1 MSLQQELNQLK
12 LVLDK
17 AQSIAIVVPEN
28 ATFDQLAAALG
39 LYLGL
44 LKLGKSVS
52 VLASSKPKQGDN
64 LVGIEKIKTSL
75 DGANLVISFPYDEG
89 SIEKVSYTEELGRLN
104 IVIEPTDKQLKFSKE
119 DVRFNSGGNN
129 VDVVFTVGVSKLEDI
144 GELYVSQSALFSSAN
159 IINIGNGQEVS
170 SYGKVNIVNPKLPTV
185 SEIIAL
191 VLKNLNVVMD
201 KDIATN
207 LYRGLQHATD
217 DFASDKVSALTFEA
231 AALTMRSG
239 AVRMQIQPAKQV
251 ADPVGTAGPVRIADP
266 VRKEVEEAVL
276 VETLS
281 PAPVK
286 QTEPATIAND
296 WLKPKIFSTDKN

>member
-12 LVLDK
+12 LILDK
-17 AQSIAIVVPEN
+17 AQSIAIVVSEN

-39 LYLGL
+39 MYLGL
-44 LKLGKSVS
+44 LKLGKSAS

-144 GELYVSQSALFSSAN
+144 GGLYASQPTLFSSA
-159 IINIGNGQEVS
+159 IMINIGNGQEVS

-185 SEIIAL
+185 SEIIVL
-191 VLKNLNVVMD
+191 VLKNLNVAMD

-207 LYRGLQHATD
+207 LYRGLQLTTD

-239 AVRMQIQPAKQV
+239 AERMKVHSKIQPEVQMV
-251 ADPVGTAGPVRIADP
+251 VDPVQIKDP
-266 VRKEVEEAVL
+266 VRKVEEAVL
-276 VETLS
+276 IESAVQ
-281 PAPVK
+281 APVK
-286 QTEPATIAND
+286 QVEPATVAND

>member
-12 LVLDK
+12 LILDK
-17 AQSIAIVVPEN
+17 AQSIAIVVSEN

-39 LYLGL
+39 MYLGL
-44 LKLGKSVS
+44 LKLGKSAS
-52 VLASSKPKQGDN
+52 VLASSKPKLGDN

-75 DGANLVISFPYDEG
+75 DGANLVISFPYNEG

-144 GELYVSQSALFSSAN
+144 GGLYASQPTLFSSAI

-185 SEIIAL
+185 SEIIVL
-191 VLKNLNVVMD
+191 VLKNLNVAMD
-201 KDIATN
+201 RDIATN
-207 LYRGLQHATD
+207 LYRGLQLTTD

-239 AVRMQIQPAKQV
+239 AERMKVHSKIQPEVQMV
-251 ADPVGTAGPVRIADP
+251 VDPVQ
-266 VRKEVEEAVL
+266 KVEEAVL
-276 VETLS
+276 IESAVQ
-281 PAPVK
+281 APVK
-286 QTEPATIAND
+286 QVEPATVAND

>member
-12 LVLDK
+12 LILDK
-17 AQSIAIVVPEN
+17 AQSIAIVVSEN

-39 LYLGL
+39 MYLGL
-44 LKLGKSVS
+44 LKLGKSAS
-52 VLASSKPKQGDN
+52 VLASSKPKLGDN

-144 GELYVSQSALFSSAN
+144 GGLYASQPTLFSSAI

-185 SEIIAL
+185 SEIIVL
-191 VLKNLNVVMD
+191 VLKNLNVAMD

-207 LYRGLQHATD
+207 LYRGLQLTTD

-239 AVRMQIQPAKQV
+239 AERMKVHSKIQPEVQMV
-251 ADPVGTAGPVRIADP
+251 VDPVQIKDP
-266 VRKEVEEAVL
+266 VRKVAEAVL
-276 VETLS
+276 IESAVQ
-281 PAPVK
+281 APVK
-286 QTEPATIAND
+286 QVEPATVAND

>member
-12 LVLDK
+12 LILDK
-17 AQSIAIVVPEN
+17 AQSIAIVVSEN

-39 LYLGL
+39 MYLGL
-44 LKLGKSVS
+44 LKLGKSAS
-52 VLASSKPKQGDN
+52 VLASSKPKLGDN

-75 DGANLVISFPYDEG
+75 DGANLVISFPYNEG

-144 GELYVSQSALFSSAN
+144 GGLYASQPTLFSSAI

-185 SEIIAL
+185 SEIIVL
-191 VLKNLNVVMD
+191 VLKNLNVAMD
-201 KDIATN
+201 RDIATN
-207 LYRGLQHATD
+207 LYRGLQLTTD

-239 AVRMQIQPAKQV
+239 AERMKVHSKIQPEVQMV
-251 ADPVGTAGPVRIADP
+251 VDPVQIKDP
-266 VRKEVEEAVL
+266 VRKVEEAVL
-276 VETLS
+276 IESAVQ
-281 PAPVK
+281 APVK
-286 QTEPATIAND
+286 QVEPATVAND

>member
-12 LVLDK
+12 LILDK
-17 AQSIAIVVPEN
+17 AQSIAIVVSEN

-39 LYLGL
+39 MYLGL
-44 LKLGKSVS
+44 LKLGKSAS
-52 VLASSKPKQGDN
+52 VLASSKPKLGDN

-144 GELYVSQSALFSSAN
+144 GGLYASQPTLFSSAI

-185 SEIIAL
+185 SEIIVL
-191 VLKNLNVVMD
+191 VLKNLNVAMD
-201 KDIATN
+201 RDIATN
-207 LYRGLQHATD
+207 LYRGLQLTTD

-239 AVRMQIQPAKQV
+239 AERMKVHSKIQPEVQMV
-251 ADPVGTAGPVRIADP
+251 VDPVQIKDP
-266 VRKEVEEAVL
+266 VRKVEEAVL
-276 VETLS
+276 IESAVQ
-281 PAPVK
+281 APVK
-286 QTEPATIAND
+286 QVEPATVAND